1 MKRRYWTELVIDPA
15 MARRQ
20 IFIDFNVP
28 DDPRRVDKDGLISRI
43 LDFQDALYRLL
54 SDDQAVVENLDR
66 VDRTRPRV
74 WVTLTSNRHTG
85 AVLINIE
92 KLLARH
98 NLAQIASI
106 SKS

>member
-1 MKRRYWTELVIDPA
+1 M
-15 MARRQ
+15 
-20 IFIDFNVP
+20 
-28 DDPRRVDKDGLISRI
+28 DKDGLISRI
-43 LDFQDALYRLL
+43 LDFQEDLYRLL
-54 SDDQAVVENLDR
+54 SYDQAIVENLDR
-66 VDRTRPRV
+66 VDRARPRV

>member
-1 MKRRYWTELVIDPA
+1 MRFRNPL
-15 MARRQ
+15 MSRRQ

-28 DDPRRVDKDGLISRI
+28 EDPRRVDEQGLISRI
-43 LDFQDALYRLL
+43 LDFREDLYRLL
-54 SDDQAVVENLDR
+54 LDGDAVVENLDR

-85 AVLINIE
+85 SVLIIIE
-92 KLLARH
+92 KQLARH

>member
-1 MKRRYWTELVIDPA
+1 MS
-15 MARRQ
+15 RRQ

-28 DDPRRVDKDGLISRI
+28 DDPRRVAEQGLIHRI
-43 LDFQDALYRLL
+43 LNFQEDLYRLL
-54 SDDQAVVENLDR
+54 PNDHAVVENLDR

-85 AVLINIE
+85 SVLITIE
-92 KLLARH
+92 KQLAYH